1 MKQAVIDI
9 GSNSVRLLLVK
20 EKRTSKQIIT
30 TRLAEG
36 SGDEFILKPT
46 PMERTV
52 NAVKE
57 FVGIA
62 RNAGADD
69 LFVFATE
76 SVRKAANKDEFLS
89 LLKPLKI
96 KVDVLTGEEEAKIGY
111 YGARAEGKTLVD
123 VGGASTEFYDG
134 ITAQSFP
141 IGTVKIYDKCGCDI
155 NAILNYIAE
164 VFDPVQ
170 LKADKLV
177 AIGGTATTIACMEK
191 NLTMYDTKEVDGTV
205 LTRSSI
211 TSWAKRILAMP
222 LEDRYK
228 IVGLDRMKAKI
239 IGGGAL
245 LLSRIMKRCDAD
257 TVEISDKDNLEG
269 YLMYKNGA
277 VKL

>member
-20 EKRTSKQIIT
+20 EKLTSKQIIT

-36 SGDEFILKPT
+36 SGDEFILKST

-89 LLKPLKI
+89 LLNPLKI

-134 ITAQSFP
+134 VTAQSFP

-155 NAILNYIAE
+155 NAIL
-164 VFDPVQ
+164 
-170 LKADKLV
+170 
-177 AIGGTATTIACMEK
+177 
-191 NLTMYDTKEVDGTV
+191 
-205 LTRSSI
+205 S
-211 TSWAKRILAMP
+211 
-222 LEDRYK
+222 
-228 IVGLDRMKAKI
+228 
-239 IGGGAL
+239 
-245 LLSRIMKRCDAD
+245 
-257 TVEISDKDNLEG
+257 
-269 YLMYKNGA
+269 
-277 VKL
+277 